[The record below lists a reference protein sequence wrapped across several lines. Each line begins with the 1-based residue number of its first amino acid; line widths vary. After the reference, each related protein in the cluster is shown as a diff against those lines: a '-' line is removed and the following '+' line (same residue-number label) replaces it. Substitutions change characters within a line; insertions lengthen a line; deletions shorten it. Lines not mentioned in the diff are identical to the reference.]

1 MSSDDYALIEL
12 RRAELVFGLV
22 SPLGAPLDDVEK
34 VLREQLDKHGYRV
47 PPTVR
52 LSKLLDDRQ
61 FLPAALRPEIRQER
75 LMKIGNRLRDEH
87 GDDILALIAAATIR
101 AQRPVDES
109 GPEAMQGTAHI
120 IRSLK
125 HPAEV
130 NRLRAIYGKGFFLIG
145 VSAPRADRLDNLSKL
160 RDFPPSTAQRLL
172 DKDSAEDES
181 FGQQTRDTFHLADA
195 YVRVR
200 TRHKEQAKDHLRRI
214 VDLVLS
220 HPFLPPTRDEYAMF
234 MAYAASLRSADLS
247 RHVGAVIVDRN
258 GDIIG
263 TGANDAPRAEG
274 GPYWPDPDDFWPDR
288 SEVGGPDHVRGFDSN
303 ERERDTIV
311 SNVIRALVPGVSGSP
326 ADAVEQYRDK
336 LEQTG
341 LLDLTEFGRA
351 VHAEM
356 SALLACA
363 RAGVSP
369 RGATLFCTTFP
380 CHNCTK
386 HLVEA
391 GITRVLYVE
400 PYPKSKAL
408 ALHNDAVV
416 LPDEAD
422 TPVEDHDRR
431 VRYEPFTG
439 IGVRRF
445 LDLFSLG
452 MGSGRPVRRKA
463 KRASGSRAQ
472 WKHAEHS
479 APRLPLDPRSYLERE
494 HAAAQKVDKAE
505 QKAGMVGA
513 SASSADESRADDEG
527 PSSDVR

>member
-1 MSSDDYALIEL
+1 M
-12 RRAELVFGLV
+12 
-22 SPLGAPLDDVEK
+22 
-34 VLREQLDKHGYRV
+34 
-47 PPTVR
+47 
-52 LSKLLDDRQ
+52 RQ
-61 FLPAALRPEIRQER
+61 
-75 LMKIGNRLRDEH
+75 
-87 GDDILALIAAATIR
+87 
-101 AQRPVDES
+101 
-109 GPEAMQGTAHI
+109 TAHI

-130 NRLRAIYGKGFFLIG
+130 ERLRAIYGKGFFLIG
-145 VSAPRADRLDNLSKL
+145 VSAPRADRLHNLSDV
-160 RDFPPSTAQRLL
+160 RDFPRSAAQRLL
-172 DKDSAEDES
+172 DKDSAEDET

-200 TRHKEQAKDHLRRI
+200 TQRKDQADNHLRRI

-263 TGANDAPRAEG
+263 TGANDVPRAEG
-274 GPYWPDPDDFWPDR
+274 GPYWADPDDFWPER
-288 SEVGGPDHVRGFDSN
+288 SEVGGPDYVRGFDSN
-303 ERERDTIV
+303 ERERDAIV
-311 SNVIRALVPGVSGSP
+311 SKVIRAVVPDEPGTP
-326 ADAVEQYRDK
+326 AEVVERYRK
-336 LEQTG
+336 RLEDTG

-363 RAGVSP
+363 RTGVSP

-416 LPDEAD
+416 LPDEEER
-422 TPVEDHDRR
+422 PVDDHDRR

-452 MGSGRPVRRKA
+452 MGSGRPIRRKA
-463 KRASGSRAQ
+463 KRASGARVQ
-472 WKHAEHS
+472 WEHAEHS

-494 HAAAQKVDKAE
+494 HAAAHKVDKIE
-505 QKAGMVGA
+505 RKAGMVA
-513 SASSADESRADDEG
+513 RSASSVDESRADDEG